1 MHLSQNQIIVH
12 QAIVKL
18 EIQYK
23 INDVMTQYQKTWAT
37 LFCLYCCCCFWEER
51 EERGE
56 KAWSLVGGEVE
67 KIWKELG
74 ERKKHDQNIMYEKSL
89 NNF

>member
-23 INDVMTQYQKTWAT
+23 INDVMTQYQKT
-37 LFCLYCCCCFWEER
+37 
-51 EERGE
+51 
-56 KAWSLVGGEVE
+56 
-67 KIWKELG
+67 
-74 ERKKHDQNIMYEKSL
+74 
-89 NNF
+89 